1 MSTTEKMTMLS
12 NDSIEIIEE
21 NLFSTKADSL
31 CQQILGQCDTLW
43 CFSLRKCLIN
53 NLEFEKLVRTLKKCR
68 FLRYLNFNL
77 NLINSFERV
86 TYIATLLPG
95 LNYLD
100 TLWSVPFYEIFL
112 QF

>member
-1 MSTTEKMTMLS
+1 MFN

-21 NLFSTKADSL
+21 NLHSSRANALSQEITARSH
-31 CQQILGQCDTLW
+31 TLW

-53 NLEFEKLVRTLKKCR
+53 NMEFEKLIRTLKKCKM
-68 FLRYLNFNL
+68 LRYLNFNL

-86 TYIATLLPG
+86 TYMATLLPG

-100 TLWSVPFYEIFL
+100 TLW
-112 QF
+112 